1 MKMQVRILSGAP
13 KWKVAEMFS
22 KTFALNI
29 DDSVYNV
36 KGFDNGKELI
46 FETSIDDKTVEILR
60 FSTLRMDYIKG
71 IDENNDFFTDL
82 LLSDLDSAIRK
93 KIGSESTR
101 RDIADNLIT
110 FEDKTSKG
118 LSYYMY
124 RKGEK
129 VKLHSPLILRT
140 NNKT

>member
-1 MKMQVRILSGAP
+1 MR
-13 KWKVAEMFS
+13 
-22 KTFALNI
+22 
-29 DDSVYNV
+29 
-36 KGFDNGKELI
+36 
-46 FETSIDDKTVEILR
+46 LR
-60 FSTLRMDYIKG
+60 CITRLPKG

-82 LLSDLDSAIRK
+82 LLSDLDNAIRK

-140 NNKT
+140 NNET

>member
-1 MKMQVRILSGAP
+1 
-13 KWKVAEMFS
+13 MFS
-22 KTFALNI
+22 KTFSLNI
-29 DDSVYNV
+29 DDNDYTV
-36 KGFDNGKELI
+36 KGFDSGKELI

-82 LLSDLDSAIRK
+82 LLSDLDNAIRK

-140 NNKT
+140 NNET